1 MENYFDY
8 LPHEL
13 IINVMKFMRLQD
25 KEHFTRAY
33 PEYYIMFKERKRRFL
48 EENYQINYRPLVKK
62 GIDFYVEHNKICIHA
77 MLRKKRFYIDCYPDI
92 IKKFFISYDTPI
104 IPYKCKFRSK
114 ANGIF
119 HCDTEDLKH
128 RICVGKY
135 PAISA
140 PDAKK
145 FMFIKT
151 KDNKVISVWEREVY
165 GGWDCYFEDSVY
177 NIVGRY
183 YINFG
188 IIERIIESM

>member
-8 LPHEL
+8 LPDEM

-33 PEYYIMFKERKRRFL
+33 PEYYRMFKERKRRFL

-62 GIDFYVEHNKICIHA
+62 GIDFYVENNKICIHSI
-77 MLRKKRFYIDCYPDI
+77 LRKKRFYIDCYPQI
-92 IKKFFISYDTPI
+92 LKKYFISYDTPI

-114 ANGIF
+114 ASGIF
-119 HCDTEDLKH
+119 HCDSEDLKH
-128 RICVGKY
+128 KISIGKY
-135 PAISA
+135 PAISDS
-140 PDAKK
+140 DAKR

-165 GGWDCYFEDSVY
+165 GGWDCYFEDFVY

-188 IIERIIESM
+188 LIEQIIETM